1 MIIELKIHKIK
12 NRDLNKIVTATS
24 LSNPDIP
31 NYNTNDKIL
40 YLEGQYNWKQFF
52 RMF

>member
-24 LSNPDIP
+24 LSNPDTP
-31 NYNTNDKIL
+31 TYNTNDKNIIV
-40 YLEGQYNWKQFF
+40 GGTI
-52 RMF
+52 